1 MRKGKAAACIIAA
14 IAAAVMCLS
23 LSGCRGC
30 GSSGSLPE
38 ETETNLDSL
47 AAAAA
52 GDIAQAVYTD
62 AESVRSHAAKLTG
75 KNITSSGAYYLEGD
89 SLAGKKINVAADG
102 VTLYLIDAS
111 LSYDGKC
118 IESEKYGLTLT
129 LIGSSTITST
139 LNSSGE
145 AKTAVDIEQGLT
157 INGPGSVS
165 ISATKNGIKAGSI
178 KIRDAS
184 VDIIAD
190 QDGLHAETDYDSNT
204 TAPSFS
210 YDEGGF
216 VYIRD
221 AAVTVEAA
229 DDGIQADT
237 FVYIAGDSDIGIT
250 TNGGAPASLSEITD
264 SSSDKVSGK
273 GIKAGLIDWGSED
286 KELSVSDDAN
296 GDYLIYITGGN
307 IDINSND
314 DAVHSNGQIIMTA
327 GTLHAVTGDD
337 GMHADKLMKISGGN
351 IEIERCYEGVEAAKV
366 EISGGDFS
374 VTAADDGINGADGT
388 SSRPGSP
395 NSNCHI
401 IISGGNV
408 YVDAKGDGV
417 DSNGTMLIS
426 GGSMYISGSTNGD
439 NAALDAD
446 GSIWINGGYV
456 FACGA
461 YGMVEVPTS
470 ASEQNVVSFTYST
483 SGGSCIEA
491 GETLYLTDSEENTI
505 MYFTLPKKCQSVIV
519 SAPEL
524 ETGSTYSIYG
534 DGSSLI
540 SFTISDTITKVGSSA
555 GVSSGSPGGS
565 MPNGGGGSNRGFGK
579 K

>member
-1 MRKGKAAACIIAA
+1 MRKGKAAAVIVSAA
-14 IAAAVMCLS
+14 AAAVMCLS
-23 LSGCRGC
+23 FAGCSGCG
-30 GSSGSLPE
+30 GSSSLPE

-52 GDIAQAVYTD
+52 GNIAQAAYTD
-62 AESVRSHAAKLTG
+62 ADSVRSNATKLVG
-75 KNITSSGAYYLEGD
+75 KNITSSGAYYLDDD
-89 SLAGKKINVAADG
+89 SLAGKKINVDADG
-102 VTLYLIDAS
+102 VTLYLIDAD
-111 LSYDGKC
+111 LSNDGKC

-139 LNSSGE
+139 LNSDGE

-157 INGPGSVS
+157 INGPGSVT

-184 VDIIAD
+184 VDIDAD
-190 QDGLHAETDYDSNT
+190 QDGLHAEIDYDSNT
-204 TAPSFS
+204 KAPSFS
-210 YDEGGF
+210 YSEGGF
-216 VYIRD
+216 VYIQD
-221 AAVTVEAA
+221 AAVTVAAA

-237 FVYIAGDSDIGIT
+237 FVYIAGSSDIGIT

-273 GIKAGLIDWGSED
+273 GIKAGLIDWGED
-286 KELSVSDDAN
+286 EKELSVSDDTN
-296 GDYLIYITGGN
+296 GDYLIYITGGD

-327 GTLHAVTGDD
+327 GTLHVATGDD
-337 GMHADKLMKISGGN
+337 GMHADKLMKISGGD

-366 EISGGDFS
+366 EISGGDLS
-374 VTAADDGINGADGT
+374 VTSADDGINGADGT
-388 SSRPGSP
+388 SNRPGSG

-417 DSNGTMLIS
+417 DSNGAMLIS
-426 GGSMYISGSTNGD
+426 GGSMYISGSTSGAD
-439 NAALDAD
+439 AALDAD
-446 GSIWINGGYV
+446 GTIWVNGGYV

-461 YGMVEVPTS
+461 YGMVETPAS
-470 ASEQNVVSFTYST
+470 SSEQNVVSFTYST
-483 SGGSCIEA
+483 SGGSYIQA
-491 GETLYLTDSEENTI
+491 GETLYLTDTDENTI
-505 MYFTLPKKCQSVIV
+505 MYFTVPKNCQSVIV

-524 ETGSTYSIYG
+524 ANGSSYCIYG
-534 DGSSLI
+534 DGTQLCDFTVSS
-540 SFTISDTITKVGSSA
+540 TITTVGSSA
-555 GVSSGSPGGS
+555 SVSSGSPGGS
-565 MPNGGGGSNRGFGK
+565 MPSGGGGSNRGFGRK
-579 K
+579 